1 MKLLPST
8 LFGRVALI
16 FGVALTLAHCLT
28 LLIIVRERGDLG
40 LTMMKSYLGRDVAA
54 SVAILDRVPPA
65 ERPAWLPA
73 LDRQNY
79 RYRLHAPPGNAQP
92 SQHRLAVP
100 LTASVNERLGTQ
112 LLGPMAESPKTSGQ
126 DRSTMYLPLRLSD
139 GSPLTLE
146 LTPPQP
152 SISAIS
158 VTLLLLQL
166 VSLAGAGWLAV
177 RLAVRPLSQ
186 LARAA
191 DAITDGASISLPAI
205 EGPSEVRQAMQA
217 FHAMQ
222 TRIEDQLTERIE
234 LLAAISHD
242 LQTPITRMRLRAE
255 QIEPAELRDKVL
267 RDLLA
272 MQSLVDEGM
281 TYARTAHAAAE
292 PERHVDLKA
301 LLDGLVCDACDAGGD
316 VTLVEPIS
324 PTVHTRV
331 QALARVLTN
340 LIDNAVAFGTRAE
353 VRVSET
359 ADTLTIS
366 VCDDG
371 PGIPPDH
378 LERVFD
384 PFYRVEGS
392 RSRETGGTG
401 LGLAIARQLTVALG
415 GQLTLENRQT
425 GGLEA
430 RLTISR
436 TPRLGPETHSL
447 TP

>member
-1 MKLLPST
+1 MKLLPRT

-16 FGVALTLAHCLT
+16 FGIALALAHCLT

-40 LTMMKSYLGRDVAA
+40 ITLMTSYLGRDVAA
-54 SVAILDRVPPA
+54 SVAILERVPPS

-79 RYRLHAPPGNAQP
+79 RYRLQAPPGNAQP
-92 SQHRLAVP
+92 SEHRLAAP
-100 LTASVNERLGTQ
+100 LTASVNERLGAQ
-112 LLGPMAESPKTSGQ
+112 LLGPMTESPKAPGQ

-139 GSPLTLE
+139 GARLTLE

-152 SISAIS
+152 SVSAVS

-166 VSLAGAGWLAV
+166 VSLAGAGWMAV
-177 RLAVRPLSQ
+177 RLAVRPVSQ

-191 DAITDGASISLPAI
+191 DALTDGASTPLPSI
-205 EGPSEVRQAMQA
+205 EGPIEVRQAMQA
-217 FHAMQ
+217 FNAMQ
-222 TRIEDQLTERIE
+222 ARIEDQLTERLQ

-242 LQTPITRMRLRAE
+242 LQTPITRIRLRAE

-272 MQSLVDEGM
+272 MQSLVDEGL

-292 PERHVDLKA
+292 PERHVDLRA
-301 LLDGLVCDACDAGGD
+301 LLDGLVCDACDAGGN
-316 VTLVEPIS
+316 VSLVEPIP
-324 PTVHTRV
+324 PTLRTRV
-331 QALARVLTN
+331 LALARVLTN
-340 LIDNAVAFGTRAE
+340 LIDNAVAFGARAE
-353 VRVSET
+353 VRVSEA
-359 ADTLTIS
+359 ADALVIS
-366 VCDDG
+366 VSDDG
-371 PGIPPDH
+371 PGIPSEH

-384 PFYRVEGS
+384 PFFRLEGS

-401 LGLAIARQLTVALG
+401 LGLAIARQLTLALG
-415 GQLTLENRQT
+415 GRLTLHNRPT

-430 RLTISR
+430 RLTLSR
-436 TPRLGPETHSL
+436 TPGPGASTHSL
-447 TP
+447 TS

>member
-1 MKLLPST
+1 MKLMPRT

-40 LTMMKSYLGRDVAA
+40 LNLMTSYLGRDVAA
-54 SVAILDRVPPA
+54 SVAILERVPPA

-79 RYRLHAPPGNAQP
+79 RYRLQAPPGSAQP
-92 SQHRLAVP
+92 SEHRLAAP

-112 LLGPMAESPKTSGQ
+112 LLGPMTESRAPGQ
-126 DRSTMYLPLRLSD
+126 AGSTMYLPLRLSD
-139 GSPLTLE
+139 GARLTLE
-146 LTPPQP
+146 LTPPTP
-152 SISAIS
+152 GVSAVS

-177 RLAVRPLSQ
+177 RLAVRPVSQ

-191 DAITDGASISLPAI
+191 DAITDGASTPLPPI
-205 EGPSEVRQAMQA
+205 EGPIEVRQAMQA
-217 FHAMQ
+217 FNAMQ
-222 TRIEDQLTERIE
+222 ARIEDQLTERLQ

-242 LQTPITRMRLRAE
+242 LQTPITRIRLRAE

-272 MQSLVDEGM
+272 MQGLVDEGL

-301 LLDGLVCDACDAGGD
+301 LLDGLVCDACDAGAN
-316 VTLVEPIS
+316 VCLVEPA
-324 PTVHTRV
+324 PTTLHTRV
-331 QALARVLTN
+331 LALTRLLTN

-353 VRVSET
+353 VRVSE
-359 ADTLTIS
+359 AENTLAIS

-371 PGIPPDH
+371 PGIPCEH

-384 PFYRVEGS
+384 PFFRLEGS

-401 LGLAIARQLTVALG
+401 LGLAIARQLTLALG
-415 GQLTLENRQT
+415 GQLTLHNRPT

-430 RLTISR
+430 RLTLLR
-436 TPRLGPETHSL
+436 TPGPGAIKHSL
-447 TP
+447 TS

>member
-1 MKLLPST
+1 MKLLPRT

-40 LTMMKSYLGRDVAA
+40 LTLMTSYLGRDVAA
-54 SVAILDRVPPA
+54 SVAILERVPPA

-79 RYRLHAPPGNAQP
+79 RYRLQAPPGSAQP
-92 SQHRLAVP
+92 SQHRLAAP
-100 LTASVNERLGTQ
+100 LTASVNERLGAQ
-112 LLGPMAESPKTSGQ
+112 LLGPMTESPKAPGQ

-139 GSPLTLE
+139 GARLTLE

-152 SISAIS
+152 SVSAVS

-177 RLAVRPLSQ
+177 RLAVRPVSQ

-191 DAITDGASISLPAI
+191 DALTDGASTPLPTI
-205 EGPSEVRQAMQA
+205 EGPIEVRQAMQA
-217 FHAMQ
+217 FNAMQ
-222 TRIEDQLTERIE
+222 ARIEDQLTERLQ

-255 QIEPAELRDKVL
+255 QVEPAELRDKVL

-272 MQSLVDEGM
+272 MQSLVDEGL

-292 PERHVDLKA
+292 PECHVDLKA
-301 LLDGLVCDACDAGGD
+301 LLDGLVCDACDAGGN
-316 VTLVEPIS
+316 VTLVEPVP

-340 LIDNAVAFGTRAE
+340 LIDNAVAFGARAE
-353 VRVSET
+353 VRVSE
-359 ADTLTIS
+359 AEGTLTIS

-371 PGIPPDH
+371 PGIPCEH

-384 PFYRVEGS
+384 PFFRLEGS

-401 LGLAIARQLTVALG
+401 LGLAIARQLTLALG
-415 GQLTLENRQT
+415 GQLTLHNRPT

-430 RLTISR
+430 RLTLSR
-436 TPRLGPETHSL
+436 TPRPGARTLSL
-447 TP
+447 TS